1 MGKKDFTSF
10 HHVKCTELGEHTLNK
25 FYHNLL
31 SFIFRTVEILSLGFF
46 PQYHKEESENSY
58 KLGCG
63 YCQKKKFG
71 RPASLEVEH
80 RMVYPSSSLMAL
92 CQIQLTTLL
101 FFFYVLTSTP
111 YLNQQSNYAYGQQ
124 RGKNNDLFKRQLQN
138 LSQCFHS
145 LRTETVFEQQW
156 MPISPSLRDL
166 LVYAKQ

>member
-46 PQYHKEESENSY
+46 PQYHKEESENSC

-101 FFFYVLTSTP
+101 FFFFLMCSPLLLISTNRVIMLMGNKEAKIMISSRDSFRIS
-111 YLNQQSNYAYGQQ
+111 LNVST
-124 RGKNNDLFKRQLQN
+124 
-138 LSQCFHS
+138 H
-145 LRTETVFEQQW
+145 
-156 MPISPSLRDL
+156 
-166 LVYAKQ
+166 